1 MLLTRRPKLLV
12 VVGALACAL
21 AAGVGG
27 GPAAEQAASASETAV
42 LARMLK
48 FLGRGPIE
56 SLSVKNGQR
65 A

>member
-21 AAGVGG
+21 AAGG